1 MLLALV
7 IYLAVTA
14 ALVRQPVPRA
24 QPARMCSTGAEIR
37 DLQSF
42 LLQVRAAKS
51 ALLRGLAAE
60 EGRVTED
67 MLAVV
72 EGLSSVNPTAP
83 NPAEGVDLWSGASML
98 LPLLASRTAHPARSH
113 VVLPA
118 GRFAVRTSL
127 FGAELPDSE
136 CSVLVE
142 AEARSTPSGL
152 CGFVAKL
159 AATLTV
165 DGVVAALQ
173 ADGAKS
179 REDHFNGGCAH
190 HPAAARA
197 SGTVCGLGPNAHAMP
212 ACHGRMPLRR
222 WQGCSAQRV
231 RTR

>member
-42 LLQVRAAKS
+42 LQQVRAAKS

-83 NPAEGVDLWSGASML
+83 SPAEDVDLWSGASMP
-98 LPLLASRTAHPARSH
+98 LPPLASRLLIRRAR
-113 VVLPA
+113 
-118 GRFAVRTSL
+118 GRSFCRANLSIWR
-127 FGAELPDSE
+127 G
-136 CSVLVE
+136 
-142 AEARSTPSGL
+142 
-152 CGFVAKL
+152 
-159 AATLTV
+159 
-165 DGVVAALQ
+165 
-173 ADGAKS
+173 
-179 REDHFNGGCAH
+179 
-190 HPAAARA
+190 AAR
-197 SGTVCGLGPNAHAMP
+197 
-212 ACHGRMPLRR
+212 
-222 WQGCSAQRV
+222 
-231 RTR
+231 